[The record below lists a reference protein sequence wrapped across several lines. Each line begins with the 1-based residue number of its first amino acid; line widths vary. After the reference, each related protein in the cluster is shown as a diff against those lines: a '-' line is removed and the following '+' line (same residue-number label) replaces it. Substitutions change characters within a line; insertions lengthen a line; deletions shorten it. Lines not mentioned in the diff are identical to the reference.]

1 MLRDKLGVVK
11 AKALIDKKDLKR
23 VLGYKYAWCY
33 HKIGDKTYAVANTP
47 KGRVFLD
54 KFILDYQEDKEIKHI
69 NLNPLDNR
77 RKNLE
82 VEKVSKKIEEN
93 DPLF

>member
-69 NLNPLDNR
+69 NLNPLDNK

-93 DPLF
+93 APLF